1 MNLKPT
7 FKHESSH
14 KVILE
19 RYSVRL
25 VPPYENCNVYGLIK
39 DGKPFRIEMAKI
51 HRDVPG
57 IGIQRPANCAE
68 NDIFGPKR
76 AEKGS

>member
-25 VPPYENCNVYGLIK
+25 VPPYVNCNVYGLIE
-39 DGKPFRIEMAKI
+39 DGKPFLIEMAKAQEWYSS
-51 HRDVPG
+51 RFY
-57 IGIQRPANCAE
+57 R
-68 NDIFGPKR
+68 KR
-76 AEKGS
+76 ILYISINHSI

>member
-25 VPPYENCNVYGLIK
+25 VPPYVNCNVYGLIE
-39 DGKPFRIEMAKI
+39 DGKPFLIEMAKA
-51 HRDVPG
+51 
-57 IGIQRPANCAE
+57 QE
-68 NDIFGPKR
+68 
-76 AEKGS
+76 